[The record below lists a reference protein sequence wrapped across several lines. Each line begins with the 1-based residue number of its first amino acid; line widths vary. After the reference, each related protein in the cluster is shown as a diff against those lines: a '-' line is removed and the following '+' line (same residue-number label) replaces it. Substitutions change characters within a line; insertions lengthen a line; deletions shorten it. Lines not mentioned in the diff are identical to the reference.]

1 MTRVKWFDRKFE
13 FNLPDEKLNNVLEKI
28 SKSPEIIKV
37 LVQNVPEEKLNRKLN
52 GKWSIKENIGHLA
65 DLEELHS
72 GRIDDFIEGK
82 KVLRPADLKNT
93 KTEQANHNSKSLN
106 QIISEFESVR
116 EDFLKRI
123 QSLDNEILERQSLH
137 PRLNQQMRPVDM
149 CYFIAEHDDNH
160 IEIIK
165 ELIANQ

>member
-28 SKSPEIIKV
+28 SKSPEIIKE